1 MAFKPSQKRSR
12 EEQSTEI
19 NITPIMN
26 LMVVL
31 IPLLLSASKF
41 TELAL
46 LEYLPPAEGAPVEA
60 GAAPSEESDAN
71 TEKIN
76 LLLNLVETGIQVSIF
91 QSVEEGPNFYEIP
104 VIASGD
110 YNWETLKDSLW
121 SIKQTHVGEPTGIDT
136 VVVEATG
143 KSTEIATYRVLDGEE
158 VSITAVAST
167 TFQTVIKVMDACR
180 YITIGNEQKTL
191 FPLTI
196 LKQFQ

>member
-12 EEQSTEI
+12 AEGDTEI

-60 GAAPSEESDAN
+60 GAAPSEGDGKK
-71 TEKIN
+71 TENIN

-104 VIASGD
+104 ILLSGE
-110 YNWETLKDSLW
+110 YNWMTLKDSLW
-121 SIKQTHVGEPTGIDT
+121 SIKQT
-136 VVVEATG
+136 
-143 KSTEIATYRVLDGEE
+143 R
-158 VSITAVAST
+158 
-167 TFQTVIKVMDACR
+167 
-180 YITIGNEQKTL
+180 
-191 FPLTI
+191 
-196 LKQFQ
+196 